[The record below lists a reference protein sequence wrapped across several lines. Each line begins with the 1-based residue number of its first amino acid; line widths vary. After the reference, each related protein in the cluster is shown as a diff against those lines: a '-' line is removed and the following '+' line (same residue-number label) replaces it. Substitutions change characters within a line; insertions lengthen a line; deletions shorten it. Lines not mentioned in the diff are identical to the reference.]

1 MLRVGAVV
9 ESQVLPGPVM
19 PRVRGELASL
29 ALVAEA
35 RWRTEEGEAE
45 DLPLLGQ
52 VVGVARVKVVQR
64 ERSPV
69 EVVATPIPVS
79 RVSRSR
85 VTITLVVV
93 PPWTGSPV
101 SGRFSRNA
109 TNASPRRLALG
120 S

>member
-1 MLRVGAVV
+1 MIRAWQASRRACSAV
-9 ESQVLPGPVM
+9 
-19 PRVRGELASL
+19 
-29 ALVAEA
+29 
-35 RWRTEEGEAE
+35 T
-45 DLPLLGQ
+45 
-52 VVGVARVKVVQR
+52 
-64 ERSPV
+64 RSPV

-109 TNASPRRLALG
+109 TNASPRRRAIG
-120 S
+120 SASTSPRGVRRGEV